1 MMPESEPSL
10 GDAPITWSD
19 ESEWVLEARQERS
32 RLTMRKILDAAI
44 LLFTRKGFDATTVAD
59 IAALA
64 EIAPG
69 SIYRRFSDKDGL
81 LFAVT
86 NSYYAT
92 RVKEFDALVSDHFER
107 AESVAEILAL
117 YNRMIFSAYR
127 KDAGLIRLMERRAL
141 VDAEMRRKVL
151 QNTSYVGNRIAACL
165 VRLRP
170 NVPGDTI
177 RERMSAW
184 HSILHNMLVMTLL
197 ADDGEP
203 PPPLSIDDPKLEA
216 DMLALLRTWFLL

>member
-1 MMPESEPSL
+1 MTESEPSL
-10 GDAPITWSD
+10 GDAAITWSD

-44 LLFTRKGFDATTVAD
+44 ILFTRKGFEATTVAE

-64 EIAPG
+64 DIAPG

-86 NSYYAT
+86 DSYYAT
-92 RVKEFDALVSDHFER
+92 RVKEFDALITARFDR

-151 QNTSYVGNRIAACL
+151 KNTSYVGDRIASCL

-170 NVPGDTI
+170 SLPGNTI
-177 RERMSAW
+177 QERMSTW
-184 HSILHNMLVMTLL
+184 HSILHNTLVMTLL

-203 PPPLSIDDPKLEA
+203 SPPLSVDDPKLET

>member
-1 MMPESEPSL
+1 MTTEPEPLL
-10 GDAPITWSD
+10 GDAPIAWSD
-19 ESEWVLEARQERS
+19 ESEWVLEARQDRS
-32 RLTMRKILDAAI
+32 RLTMRKIMDAA
-44 LLFTRKGFDATTVAD
+44 LALFKRKGFEATTVAD

-64 EIAPG
+64 DIAPG

-81 LFAVT
+81 LFAVAD
-86 NSYYAT
+86 SYYAT
-92 RVKEFDALVSDHFER
+92 RVREFDRLVAAQFDR

-117 YNRMIFSAYR
+117 YNRVIFSAYR

-151 QNTSYVGNRIAACL
+151 QNTSHVADRIAGCL
-165 VRLRP
+165 SRLRP
-170 NVPGDTI
+170 NVPGDSI
-177 RERMSAW
+177 HERMSTW
-184 HSILHNMLVMTLL
+184 HNILHNTLVMTLL

-203 PPPLSIDDPKLEA
+203 SPPLSIDDPQLEA